1 MALVAEA
8 SGLMEPLKELVK
20 VKKIPVWVC
29 KNYYIIYII
38 FFYRNRNYYIHF
50 LQNIKYFIIV

>member
-20 VKKIPVWVC
+20 VKKIPVWL
-29 KNYYIIYII
+29 YI
-38 FFYRNRNYYIHF
+38 
-50 LQNIKYFIIV
+50 